1 MYMYMYIMG
10 LKLQVFVGKS
20 QNFLKCQQVCTTVL
34 ILKSYIILQHFLLQI
49 FFLTFASTEGFIFAQ
64 EHESL
69 PSKVGG
75 AEYMHWNL
83 LVLVAKST
91 LPLILENILDDPL
104 MFVLKTIG
112 EFIFISHLVIS
123 MKTF

>member
-49 FFLTFASTEGFIFAQ
+49 FFLTFASTEGFI
-64 EHESL
+64 
-69 PSKVGG
+69 
-75 AEYMHWNL
+75 Y
-83 LVLVAKST
+83 
-91 LPLILENILDDPL
+91 IY
-104 MFVLKTIG
+104 
-112 EFIFISHLVIS
+112 SHYLYIIYI
-123 MKTF
+123 

>member
-1 MYMYMYIMG
+1 MYMYIMG
-10 LKLQVFVGKS
+10 LKLQGFVGKS
-20 QNFLKCQQVCTTVL
+20 QNFLKCQQVCTKVL
-34 ILKSYIILQHFLLQI
+34 ILRSYIILQHFLLQI
-49 FFLTFASTEGFIFAQ
+49 FFLIFTSTEGFIFAQ

-83 LVLVAKST
+83 LVFVAKST
-91 LPLILENILDDPL
+91 LPLILEDILDDPL
-104 MFVLKTIG
+104 MVVLKTIG
-112 EFIFISHLVIS
+112 EFLFISHLVIS